1 MTENSPDE
9 MLLDALAPDLL
20 RQYIDFQSINLLF
33 SRSNVTGRA
42 KEEIDIH
49 ISCVKNMGGEVIGSV
64 SLKENLSL
72 YQGNYVYILAGY
84 DRNYGFELYLNDKQT
99 EVLGVMIVRLRKKSE
114 NEIQWEKERLGIKY
128 P

>member
-1 MTENSPDE
+1 MTENIPDE

-20 RQYIDFQSINLLF
+20 RQYIGFQSINLLF

-42 KEEIDIH
+42 QEEIDIH
-49 ISCVKNMGGEVIGSV
+49 LSCVKNMGGEVIGSV

-72 YQGNYVYILAGY
+72 YQGSYVYILAGY

>member
-1 MTENSPDE
+1 MTENSPDKL
-9 MLLDALAPDLL
+9 LLDALAPDLL
-20 RQYIDFQSINLLF
+20 RQYIDFQNINILF

-49 ISCVKNMGGEVIGSV
+49 LSCVKNMGGEAIGSV

-72 YQGNYVYILAGY
+72 YQGRYVYSLAGY
-84 DRNYGFELYLNDKQT
+84 DRSYGFELYLNDKQT
-99 EVLGVMIVRLRKKSE
+99 EVLGVMIVRLRNKSV

>member
-1 MTENSPDE
+1 
-9 MLLDALAPDLL
+9 
-20 RQYIDFQSINLLF
+20 
-33 SRSNVTGRA
+33 
-42 KEEIDIH
+42 
-49 ISCVKNMGGEVIGSV
+49 
-64 SLKENLSL
+64 
-72 YQGNYVYILAGY
+72 VYILAGY

>member
-49 ISCVKNMGGEVIGSV
+49 LSCVKNRV
-64 SLKENLSL
+64 
-72 YQGNYVYILAGY
+72 A
-84 DRNYGFELYLNDKQT
+84 
-99 EVLGVMIVRLRKKSE
+99 RL
-114 NEIQWEKERLGIKY
+114 
-128 P
+128 

>member
-9 MLLDALAPDLL
+9 MLLDALVPDLL
-20 RQYIDFQSINLLF
+20 RQYIDFKNINGLF
-33 SRSNVTGRA
+33 SRENATGRA
-42 KEEIDIH
+42 KEEIDINL
-49 ISCVKNMGGEVIGSV
+49 SCVKNMGAEVVGSV

-72 YQGNYVYILAGY
+72 YQGSYVYILAGY

-114 NEIQWEKERLGIKY
+114 SEIQWEKERLGIKY

>member
-1 MTENSPDE
+1 MTENSPGE

-20 RQYIDFQSINLLF
+20 RQYIDFQNINILF
-33 SRSNVTGRA
+33 SRRNVTGRA

-49 ISCVKNMGGEVIGSV
+49 LSCVKNMGGEVIGSV
-64 SLKENLSL
+64 SLKEHLSL
-72 YQGNYVYILAGY
+72 YQGDYVYILAGY

-99 EVLGVMIVRLRKKSE
+99 EVLGVMIVRLRNKSV